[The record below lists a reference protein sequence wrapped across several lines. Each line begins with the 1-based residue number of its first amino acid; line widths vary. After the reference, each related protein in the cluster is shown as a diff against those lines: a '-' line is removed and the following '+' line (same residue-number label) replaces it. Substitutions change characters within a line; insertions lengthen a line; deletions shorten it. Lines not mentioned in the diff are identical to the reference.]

1 MNNRRSA
8 IEGES
13 GAAKL
18 LEDKGFKVIERNY
31 RTRAGEIDIVAK
43 DGNTYVRKV
52 LTMDDIRNTMYE
64 ALTPA
69 ERIRVDS
76 IVKTPDFKEYQEAV
90 QTWTAKR
97 VLYMNALSDEEFYSL
112 KKENG
117 LTDMEALSN
126 RDSSIK
132 EAFEEYD
139 NAADRFYSKYGSLGR
154 AYGVLCFAASEVG
167 YEGPLPNRL

>member
-1 MNNRRSA
+1 MRMKRLSF
-8 IEGES
+8 
-13 GAAKL
+13 KL
-18 LEDKGFKVIERNY
+18 LLLCSVIAFTACDGQSD
-31 RTRAGEIDIVAK
+31 RTNTDEQAYVK